1 MGLNGPLVG
10 TLSPWSQSLTMTSH
24 HTSTVPFFKL
34 AASHCILVLGLLTA
48 QLLFPQLGN
57 AADTWPDYRGP
68 RGDGHVAARGDAKMH
83 GIPIHSSDTK
93 NVQWKTRLPLLG
105 LSSPVVMDDRIWL
118 AHPNRATNV
127 PVRVNHSEGV
137 YETRINRQTHL
148 AGENG
153 FHSLGTVQFHRD

>member
-1 MGLNGPLVG
+1 MCYMDDTAVKLLKTMTSNNIFSGSLRVGLNGPLVG

-93 NVQWKTRLPLLG
+93 TVQWKTRLPLLG
-105 LSSPVVMDDRIWL
+105 LSSPLCQVKTPIQKKWSPVLEIL
-118 AHPNRATNV
+118 FCQTSTN
-127 PVRVNHSEGV
+127 S
-137 YETRINRQTHL
+137 HL
-148 AGENG
+148 
-153 FHSLGTVQFHRD
+153 